1 MDNRLLETYD
11 ILEKIGEGGGGV
23 VYRAYHKRLRKEVV
37 LKRIINRS
45 SNPLKDRQEVELLKN
60 LNHAYLPQVLD
71 FLDTDDG
78 VFTVMSYIPGKSFQE
93 VLQDGDRYTKED
105 LLKWA
110 LQLCSALNYLHTQK
124 VPIIHSDIK
133 PSNIMLKPD
142 GDICLIDF
150 NVSFFFHENSV
161 LGCTPAYTSP
171 EQYWAVSSLKKGGT
185 NNFIIDS
192 KSDIYS
198 LGATLYHMATG
209 KKKAE
214 NSFVID
220 RDRLRA
226 SVGERFAAVI
236 AKAADP
242 DRSRRYD
249 SAYEMYNDLLRIQRG
264 SREDLNV
271 ERKTRANAV
280 IICAVIAAVMCAA
293 AGGFLL
299 YKHLKYEKYDGLTG
313 DAKAAVLNCDYDKA
327 ISSSEEA
334 IGLIDSEA
342 EAYYW
347 KDYTMYKRGDYAQC
361 ATTIEDD
368 VRQVNEKSKYDKTIA
383 DLLCLQG
390 TAYMEDKRFNEAI
403 GAFERAEAEYPE
415 QMKAVNFRDFAVAL
429 ARNGMTGRAEEE
441 LDKAKGCDPALE
453 PYSDSFTRAEI
464 NRVSGDTDEA
474 IENYRNCINAITGI
488 EASSRNED
496 QEDILFRSYMSLNG
510 IYYDSENWEASEKV
524 LADAK
529 ANLNQA
535 DEAIISRR
543 LGKAYFEDKKYR
555 EAVAQYEIAAQS
567 AFPAATDYSS
577 IAAAECGL
585 REPSRVRWA
594 IEQYKNITGAEDF
607 VYWYYMAEASWL
619 EEDIIEYEMYCENA
633 RRTLNSN
640 DTEQVR
646 MMQTLDAQS
655 NSL

>member
-1 MDNRLLETYD
+1 
-11 ILEKIGEGGGGV
+11 
-23 VYRAYHKRLRKEVV
+23 
-37 LKRIINRS
+37 
-45 SNPLKDRQEVELLKN
+45 
-60 LNHAYLPQVLD
+60 
-71 FLDTDDG
+71 
-78 VFTVMSYIPGKSFQE
+78 
-93 VLQDGDRYTKED
+93 
-105 LLKWA
+105 
-110 LQLCSALNYLHTQK
+110 
-124 VPIIHSDIK
+124 
-133 PSNIMLKPD
+133 
-142 GDICLIDF
+142 
-150 NVSFFFHENSV
+150 
-161 LGCTPAYTSP
+161 
-171 EQYWAVSSLKKGGT
+171 
-185 NNFIIDS
+185 
-192 KSDIYS
+192 
-198 LGATLYHMATG
+198 
-209 KKKAE
+209 
-214 NSFVID
+214 
-220 RDRLRA
+220 
-226 SVGERFAAVI
+226 
-236 AKAADP
+236 
-242 DRSRRYD
+242 
-249 SAYEMYNDLLRIQRG
+249 
-264 SREDLNV
+264 
-271 ERKTRANAV
+271 
-280 IICAVIAAVMCAA
+280 MCAA

-299 YKHLKYEKYDGLTG
+299 YKHLKYEKYDGLTE

-347 KDYTMYKRGDYAQC
+347 KDYTMYKKGDYAQC
-361 ATTIEDD
+361 ATTVEDD

-585 REPSRVRWA
+585 REPSRVRQA